1 MEGMVSQLD
10 PYSEYLDFERLKRLD
25 EETSQEFGGIGV
37 QVEMRD
43 DYVTVVAPL
52 EGTPGERA
60 GLLRG
65 DRIVEVDGE
74 SLEGSGLHRIRC
86 QTKRASGY

>member
-1 MEGMVSQLD
+1 MLTESAMEGMISQLD

-43 DYVTVVAPL
+43 EYVTVVAPL
-52 EGTPGERA
+52 EGTPGEREQA
-60 GLLRG
+60 FC
-65 DRIVEVDGE
+65 EETE
-74 SLEGSGLHRIRC
+74 S
-86 QTKRASGY
+86 